1 MQKNIVEHGKRSSSK
16 ATPPLTQRFKMQKLI
31 YAILSLFL
39 LSISLV
45 GCKPAMSN
53 KVVVQNSHFTVA
65 ADSVTEGD
73 WVARVLS
80 PTHIVSNYAAT
91 DTALLSDDGIVCFR
105 LAFNGHDNELPL
117 HTFHYAPIGVDTT
130 IVACKA
136 GPRPSTKGKT
146 NVSDWHLKVD
156 LRNVMAELETK
167 GEFATPTGDTI
178 YREEFKGVWVAGNL
192 PPLSWNFFNLES
204 NAQLQLQETD
214 TAGIYEL
221 HIPFQLR
228 PEPIH
233 HIGEWKI
240 DHVNTHYPTIAT
252 PMPIVDALYN
262 MSIDDIAKG
271 IEQHQGVAQF
281 PKRANHTRMSYPI
294 LLSLAYLNP
303 EASMQTLKSAVENGV
318 ISHRHKRSVWP
329 INTDDISWAMAAWEV
344 YAVTGDKQWLRWAYD
359 VVKRTIAEEYEING
373 DIHTGL
379 IHGGNQFAFA
389 QGQIYPTW
397 MNYKD
402 IYETSSLS
410 NNVLYERAFEI
421 LNDMSDELG
430 IDSFYG
436 EMAQGLKDAINQAL
450 WNESQHHYFQGTY
463 LYAAPLQSPI
473 IDNFA
478 QALAVLWN
486 IATDDRAENLMMYTP
501 VTHYGVPA
509 ISPYYQTDDRVNLS
523 EIVTPMVQAF
533 WNMAAAKTE
542 NEAMLRLGLG
552 AMYRAQALFC
562 ANKGAFYGT
571 TGMPLGNHQADMA
584 SAAGNVAM
592 VFRIYAGMTFLPNG
606 IEFNPFVPVFLDGKK
621 EIKGF
626 KYRDAVLNIT
636 IEGTGNKIE
645 KFIIDGKETHD
656 NFINAKLTGTHAIT
670 IKMSRSIKAAQQVT
684 MMDRNFTVPQMPIV
698 QWNKSSCQLLNF
710 DKNRH
715 YRVMINGKYRY
726 SIPDSTFR
734 IRQEKSNFAAV
745 GVIAIGNQSQSYLSQ
760 PQYVMKECIE
770 IPFNTVAKGGTSLR
784 KAEKGKSVVEVSSI
798 KNQQLELEVTVPE
811 GGDYFIDIRY
821 ANGYNSPF
829 CPTLTIKANTH
840 QQGTIVLPCRG
851 HNEWLNTGWSN
862 IIKAELLKGKNTITV
877 ERTASHTTL
886 TPVLLQTIRITKK

>member
-1 MQKNIVEHGKRSSSK
+1 M
-16 ATPPLTQRFKMQKLI
+16 
-31 YAILSLFL
+31 
-39 LSISLV
+39 LV
-45 GCKPAMSN
+45 ACKENMSDD
-53 KVVVQNSHFTVA
+53 VVVQNPRFTVA
-65 ADSVTEGD
+65 ADSVVEGD
-73 WVARVLS
+73 WVARVIS
-80 PTHIVSNYAAT
+80 PTHIVSNYAAA
-91 DTALLSDDGIVCFR
+91 DTSLFSEDGIVCFR

-130 IVACKA
+130 IVACQA
-136 GPRPSTKGKT
+136 GPRPSIEGKT

-156 LRNVMAELETK
+156 LRSVKKELDAN
-167 GEFATPTGDTI
+167 GFFATPTGDTI
-178 YREEFKGVWVAGNL
+178 YSEEFKGVWVVGNV
-192 PPLSWNFFNLES
+192 PPLSWNFFDLES
-204 NAQLQLQETD
+204 NTQLKLHETD

-221 HIPFQLR
+221 HIPLNLR
-228 PEPIH
+228 PEPVH

-240 DHVNTHYPTIAT
+240 EKVNPNYPTIST

-262 MSIDDIAKG
+262 MSIDDIGKG
-271 IEQHQGVAQF
+271 MESGNGVSQF

-303 EASMQTLKSAVENGV
+303 KEAMQTLRNSVENGV

-344 YAVTGDKQWLRWAYD
+344 YAVTGDKKWLRWAYD
-359 VVKRTIAEEYEING
+359 VVKRTIEEEYDING

-379 IHGGNQFAFA
+379 IHGGNQFGFA
-389 QGQIYPTW
+389 QGQIYPSW
-397 MNYKD
+397 MDYKD
-402 IYETSSLS
+402 IYETASLS

-430 IDSFYG
+430 IDSEYG
-436 EMAQGLKDAINQAL
+436 EMAQSLKDAINQAL

-463 LYAAPLQSPI
+463 LYAAPMQSPI

-571 TGMPLGNHQADMA
+571 NGMPLGNGQADIA

-621 EIKGF
+621 EIRGF
-626 KYRDAVLNIT
+626 KYRDAVLNIS

-656 NFINAKLTGTHAIT
+656 NFINAKLTGTHSIT
-670 IKMSRSIKAAQQVT
+670 IKMSRSIKATQQVT
-684 MMDRNFTVPQMPIV
+684 MMDRNFSVPQMPIV
-698 QWNKSSCQLLNF
+698 QWNKSTHKLLNF
-710 DKNRH
+710 AENRH
-715 YRVMINGKYRY
+715 YRMIINGQYRY
-726 SIPDSTFR
+726 SIPDSIFR
-734 IRQEKSNFAAV
+734 IRRENANFAAV
-745 GVIAIGNQSQSYLSQ
+745 GVIAIGNQSQSYISQ
-760 PQYVMKECIE
+760 PQYVMKDYIE
-770 IPFNTVAKGGTSLR
+770 IPFTSVAKGGTLLR
-784 KAEKGKSVVEVSSI
+784 RAEKGKTVVEVSSV
-798 KNQQLELEVTVPE
+798 KNQQLEVEVTVPE

-840 QQGTIVLPCRG
+840 RQGTIVLPCRG
-851 HNEWLNTGWSN
+851 NKEWLNTGWSN
-862 IIKAELLKGKNTITV
+862 FIKAELLKGKNTITV

-886 TPVLLQTIRITKK
+886 TPVLLHSIRITKK